1 MGRETE
7 RNMERDEGSR
17 KGVNDG
23 VGERQTE
30 ITAEKARRPQRGQ
43 PGAEWGTPVL
53 SLYLAVS
60 R

>member
-1 MGRETE
+1 
-7 RNMERDEGSR
+7 MERDEGSR